1 MFHAMNVIRRTLEID
16 AGTDAR
22 LIEMAAERGQD
33 VAAVLAEAV
42 ALLDSVV
49 DLAGPDIA
57 EDRRRLDAFTGSRQ
71 AVALDDVKAWVAS
84 WDSGNELPR
93 PQPRKIG

>member
-1 MFHAMNVIRRTLEID
+1 MNIIRRTLEID

-22 LIEMAAERGQD
+22 LTEMAAERGQD

-57 EDRRRLDAFTGSRQ
+57 EDRRRLGEFLQSRT
-71 AVALDDVKAWVAS
+71 AVPLDGVKAWVAS
-84 WDSGNELPR
+84 WDTAGELPR
-93 PQPRKIG
+93 PSPRKIG